1 MVTIATIIALFIIL
15 LQCHSCSSVV
25 MLSSSVVVIMVYLI
39 SLFLHSYN
47 GSLLA
52 VFLLLLSWSRAGG
65 GLSCPVLVCVCR
77 NVQFCAREGGKGG
90 GGGGLWWTRPAT
102 SAKMLIPDV
111 SAWDQYPGA

>member
-1 MVTIATIIALFIIL
+1 
-15 LQCHSCSSVV
+15 
-25 MLSSSVVVIMVYLI
+25 MLYLI

-47 GSLLA
+47 DSLLA

-90 GGGGLWWTRPAT
+90 EEGGGLWWTRPAT